1 MSRKSDLLALMCL
14 ALGLVSPILGETF
27 TFPTA
32 NKFLLTPEREADF
45 FTATSGKP
53 WSSGTYGCV
62 RSEGWQLHE
71 GLDIKCLERDDRGE
85 PIDPVMAS
93 AEGFVEY
100 ANRNPALSNYG
111 NYVILK
117 HRIDGLEVFS
127 LYAHLSLV
135 CEDLAKGDLIRKGDV
150 IGIMG
155 RTSNT
160 QESISLA
167 RAHVHFEVALQL
179 NERFPEWHEKN
190 FPDQRN
196 DHDRWNGQN
205 FIGVDPSVLLRA
217 SPQAGMEFSLRRYL
231 RGQTELCRVLVLET
245 DFPWLRQYTR
255 LIRRNPVSDA
265 EGVAGYELALNFAGL
280 PFELIP
286 RAPSEIDFGER
297 VQLLTVNKAEKDAN
311 PCGRILN
318 QEEGKWR
325 LTNKGMRLI
334 DLLTY

>member
-1 MSRKSDLLALMCL
+1 MCL
-14 ALGLVSPILGETF
+14 ALSLISPILGETF

-32 NKFLLTPEREADF
+32 NKLLLKPEREIDF

-100 ANRNPALSNYG
+100 ANRNPTLSNYG

-117 HRIDGLEVFS
+117 HRVEGLEVFS
-127 LYAHLSLV
+127 LYAHLSRV
-135 CEDLAKGDLIRKGDV
+135 REDLVEGELIRQGDV

-179 NERFPEWHEKN
+179 NERFPEWYEKY

-231 RGQTELCRVLVLET
+231 RSQTELCRVLVLET
-245 DFPWLRQYTR
+245 DFAWLHQYPR
-255 LIRRNPVSDA
+255 LVRRNPISDA

-286 RAPSEIDFGER
+286 RALSEIEFGER
-297 VQLLTVNKAEKDAN
+297 VQLLTVNKAEKEVN
-311 PCGRILN
+311 PCGRILI